1 MQFNLSAQTEPA
13 LMQLAAKL
21 AQLIE
26 TNTLIR
32 LNGGLGAG
40 KTTFA
45 RGILRAFGYEG
56 AVKSPTFTLVE
67 PYALQWGQVYHFD
80 LYRLN
85 DPGELMY
92 LGVEDYLR
100 DGRLCLVEWPE
111 KAEGLLPQGDLSIA
125 LSGTGEERDI
135 VIRATSDSGK
145 DICHKLHEVHQP

>member
-1 MQFNLSAQTEPA
+1 MRLEYHVKNEAELLHLAG
-13 LMQLAAKL
+13 QLAN
-21 AQLIE
+21 LISG
-26 TNTLIR
+26 NTLIR
-32 LNGGLGAG
+32 LVGNLGAG

-45 RGILRAFGYEG
+45 RGMLRAYGYNG

-125 LSGTGEERDI
+125 LSGTGDERDI